1 MRVCPGAAAAPA
13 SPGGA
18 HSGECWGGAGPAWS
32 TQGLTAPGYPGGSFP
47 GAHGPLFLG
56 HWTSTHPSGIGVP
69 LTTDVDGL
77 SWELLLLSLTHTHT
91 HGHTHTQTH
100 RHTHTGVFR
109 SQTVKGAF
117 TTT

>member
-56 HWTSTHPSGIGVP
+56 HWTSTHPSGTGVP

-91 HGHTHTQTH
+91 HKHTDTQRDTHTDTH
-100 RHTHTGVFR
+100 IPVIIH
-109 SQTVKGAF
+109 
-117 TTT
+117 